1 MNIISMVKN
10 NCIHILLLLLS
21 YTSIA
26 QTIRPEL
33 INVKQLAKYEA
44 SHPELFKECAT
55 CPKKEI
61 DGGWKTL
68 INDLPIP
75 ADAIIKTQPN
85 NQKPSGPSTPLSPSP
100 IPVTSFMGYVD
111 PARTIPPDTHGAVGP
126 NHVVTATND
135 YLLIQSKSGA
145 EINRIAISSFT
156 GVATSCDPYIQYD
169 PESKRFFYSA
179 IECNPVNGNKM
190 AILVSNTSD
199 PAEGWFRYSFVPD
212 TSYLLDH
219 PYLGFDNRWV
229 VISGRKFPQSNGSF
243 TGTILFVLDK
253 ATLLANQ
260 AITFGVTAQRLEKG
274 RTEGDSP
281 LPVTLY
287 GTNPSPN
294 TFYILQSWNGLNT
307 AIRLS
312 TVTGNLPNATWNTTA
327 PDAVFPLGGT
337 PWLSAPG
344 SIVEQSGESRK
355 LATNDSRISNGVMVN
370 GSIWCTHHIGM
381 SDINVAV
388 QWWQLNGQP
397 GSSFGNVIQ
406 RGRIGEGIDNSYRWF
421 PSIAVNEN
429 EDVLIG
435 YTVSTNTSRVSA
447 AYSFRTKATP
457 VNTTMD
463 EYIYKVGLSTYFKDF
478 GGPRGRWGDYSHS
491 ALDPVD
497 GSLWTIQEYADQ
509 RTGNLDNQSRYGV
522 WWARVKPASTLIKT
536 DAAVGQI
543 IEPAKSIIC
552 TLPIRP
558 TISIRNFGKDTIRN
572 VQVGMLLDDILL
584 GALTTVNNLEVGSF
598 DNSGNISLA
607 PNFTPTAGNHTI
619 KIFTINP
626 NGTADLKPEND
637 TISFSFTVVP
647 VQTLPYEESFE
658 TVPFPPANGAAIINP
673 DNNITWALNTTTGN
687 PGTSSIWLN
696 GFGYNTPGQ
705 KDIYRTAKINTGIL
719 DSLTLRFN
727 VAYQPN
733 TNGGDTLAVVVS
745 TDCGITWLPTSYKKA
760 GTQLGTVAGT
770 TNENFVPANGS
781 QWRTETL
788 SLTDFCSI
796 KADNIMIGFQSI
808 NGYGNNLYLDGINI
822 VGYTSSQRN
831 AALGSINLPLPAICN
846 NDYVTQINFSNAGTD
861 TIKTLQLNYQL
872 DGGAV
877 NSISW
882 TGSLAKCGNVTT
894 TLPSGTAA
902 VGTHVIKI
910 FTSLPNGLQDQFTG
924 NDTLTKT
931 FSIFSTT
938 PTATP
943 VFEGFEDIA
952 FPRPNWGVQNVT
964 GGTTFERSVLTAK
977 TGTASMVINNA
988 NVLNS
993 NAAIDYF
1000 ISPLVQNSTA
1010 FDSVFVDFDLA
1021 YKSGQQYPGSGN
1033 FPVDTLEILAT
1044 KDCGRTFI
1052 SVWKKWGEALQTTNA
1067 TNNSNS
1073 NFFTPDIKA
1082 DWKKQ
1087 RIYLT
1092 PLVGADNFQLY
1103 FAVRGNKQNN
1113 LWLDNINIT
1122 SQILP
1127 QRLKNQ
1133 GYLIYPNPFNSSFL
1147 IHHSAVQ
1154 PPVDLQSVQV
1164 FNAAGQL
1171 VWSRQYNGN
1180 ADRQITVDLKTLS
1193 TGVYVLKLIYTN
1205 KTIVERIVKQ

>member
-1 MNIISMVKN
+1 MNIIPMTKSI
-10 NCIHILLLLLS
+10 CIYIFLLS
-21 YTSIA
+21 LGYTSIS
-26 QTIRPEL
+26 QTISPEFV
-33 INVKQLAKYEA
+33 NVKHLAKYEA
-44 SHPELFKECAT
+44 THPELFKVCAT

-68 INDLPIP
+68 NHDFPIP
-75 ADAIIKTQPN
+75 ANAIIKRQAN
-85 NQKPSGPSTPLSPSP
+85 MQKPSGPSAPLSPSP
-100 IPVTSFMGYVD
+100 APVTSFLGYVD

-190 AILVSNTSD
+190 AILVSNSSD
-199 PAEGWFRYSFVPD
+199 PSEGWFRYSFVPD

-219 PYLGFDNRWV
+219 PYLGFDNRWLV
-229 VISGRKFPQSNGSF
+229 VSGRKFPQSTGNF

-253 ATLLANQ
+253 ATLLANEP
-260 AITFGVTAQRLEKG
+260 ITFGVNAQRLEKG

-307 AIRLS
+307 SIRLS
-312 TVTGNLPNATWNTTA
+312 TVTGTLPNATWNTTA
-327 PDAVFPLGGT
+327 PDAVFALGGT
-337 PWLSAPG
+337 PWLFSPG
-344 SIVEQSGESRK
+344 NIVEQLGEPRK
-355 LATNDSRISNGVMVN
+355 LATNDSRISSAVMVN
-370 GSIWCTHHIGM
+370 GNIWCAHHIGI
-381 SDINVAV
+381 SEINVAV
-388 QWWQLNGQP
+388 QWWKLNGKP
-397 GSSFGNVIQ
+397 GDSFGNVLQ
-406 RGRIGEGIDNSYRWF
+406 RGRIGEGINNSYRWF

-447 AYSFRTKATP
+447 AYSFRTIATP
-457 VNTTMD
+457 ANTTLA
-463 EYIYKVGLSTYFKDF
+463 ENIYKVGLSTYFKDF
-478 GGPRGRWGDYSHS
+478 GGPKARWGDYSHS
-491 ALDPVD
+491 ASDPVD
-497 GSLWTIQEYADQ
+497 GSLWTIQQYADQ
-509 RTGNLDNQSRYGV
+509 RSGNSDNQSKYGV
-522 WWARVKPASTLIKT
+522 WWARVKPTSSLLQT
-536 DAAVGQI
+536 DVAVGKVI
-543 IEPAKSIIC
+543 APAPGIIC
-552 TLPIRP
+552 KLPITA
-558 TISIRNFGKDTIRN
+558 TITIINLGKDTIKN
-572 VQVGMLLDDILL
+572 VQVGMLLDDISL
-584 GALTTVNNLEVGSF
+584 GTLNTINNLSVGSY
-598 DNSGNISLA
+598 DNSGNIALA
-607 PNFTPTAGNHTI
+607 PNFTPTPGNHTL

-626 NGTADLKPEND
+626 NGKLDLKPEND
-637 TISFSFTVVP
+637 TTTVSFTVAP
-647 VQTLPYEESFE
+647 VQPLPYTESFE
-658 TVPFPPANGAAIINP
+658 TLPFPSANGAVIINP
-673 DNNITWALNTTTGN
+673 DNNITWALNNTTGN
-687 PGTSSIWLN
+687 PGNSSIWLN
-696 GFGYNTPGQ
+696 CFDYNAPGQ
-705 KDIYRTAKINTGIL
+705 KDIYRTSTINTSIL
-719 DSLTLRFN
+719 DSLTIQFN
-727 VAYQPN
+727 VAYQP
-733 TNGGDTLAVVVS
+733 TSNGSDTLAVVIS
-745 TDCGITWLPTSYKKA
+745 TDCGNTWMPANYKKG

-770 TNENFVPANGS
+770 TDKSFVPANAG

-788 SLTDFCSI
+788 SLTEFCSI

-808 NGYGNNLYLDGINI
+808 NGYGNNIYLDGIAI
-822 VGYTSSQRN
+822 TGYASSQRN
-831 AALGSINLPLPAICN
+831 AALRSINLPLAAICSN
-846 NDYVTQINFSNAGTD
+846 EYATQINFSNAGTE
-861 TIKTLQLNYQL
+861 TITTLQLNYQL
-872 DGGAV
+872 DGGTI
-877 NSISW
+877 NTFNW
-882 TGSLAKCGNVTT
+882 TGSLARCGNITT
-894 TLPSGTAA
+894 TLPSLTGA
-902 VGTHVIKI
+902 VGTHLIKI
-910 FTSLPNGLQDQFTG
+910 FTSSPNGLPDEFTG

-938 PTATP
+938 ATATP
-943 VFEGFEDIA
+943 VFEGFEDPA

-988 NVLNS
+988 NTLNS
-993 NAAIDYF
+993 FGAIDYF

-1021 YKSGQQYPGSGN
+1021 YKAGQQYPGSGD
-1033 FPVDTLEILAT
+1033 FPLDTLQILAT
-1044 KDCGRTFI
+1044 KDCGKTFTSI
-1052 SVWKKWGEALQTTNA
+1052 WEKWGEALQTTAN
-1067 TNNSNS
+1067 TNNTNS
-1073 NFFTPDIKA
+1073 NFFIPDSKA

-1103 FAVRGNKQNN
+1103 FAVKGNKQNN

-1127 QRLKNQ
+1127 QRLKKQ
-1133 GYLIYPNPFNSSFL
+1133 GYLIYPNPFNESFL

-1180 ADRQITVDLKTLS
+1180 AERQITVSVKSLS
-1193 TGVYVLKLIYTN
+1193 AGIYVLKLMYTN
-1205 KTIVERIVKQ
+1205 KTIVERIIKQ

>member
-33 INVKQLAKYEA
+33 INVTQLAKYEA
-44 SHPELFKECAT
+44 AHPELFKPCAT
-55 CPKKEI
+55 CSKKEI

-68 INDLPIP
+68 NNNLPIP
-75 ADAIIKTQPN
+75 ADAIIKRQPN
-85 NQKPSGPSTPLSPSP
+85 NQKPAGPSTPLSPSP
-100 IPVTSFMGYVD
+100 IPVLSFLGYVD
-111 PARTIPPDTHGAVGP
+111 PTRTIPPDTHGAVGP

-135 YLLIQSKSGA
+135 YLLIQSKSGE

-190 AILVSNTSD
+190 AVLVSNTSD
-199 PAEGWFRYSFVPD
+199 PSQGWYRYSFVPD

-229 VISGRKFPQSNGSF
+229 IISGRKFPQSTSSF

-260 AITFGVTAQRLEKG
+260 PITFGVNAQRLEKG
-274 RTEGDSP
+274 RTDGDSP

-294 TFYILQSWNGLNT
+294 TFYILQSWNGLNSS
-307 AIRLS
+307 IRLS
-312 TVTGNLPNATWNTTA
+312 TVTGNLPNATWNTSA
-327 PDAVFPLGGT
+327 PDAVFALGGT
-337 PWLSAPG
+337 PWISAPG
-344 SIVEQSGESRK
+344 SIVEQLSEPRK
-355 LATNDSRISNGVMVN
+355 LETNDSRISSGVMVN
-370 GSIWCTHHIGM
+370 GNIWCTHHIGI

-388 QWWQLNGQP
+388 QWWQLNGKP
-397 GSSFGNVIQ
+397 GTSFGSVLQ
-406 RGRIGEGIDNSYRWF
+406 RGRIGAGIDNSYRWF

-435 YTVSTNTSRVSA
+435 YTVSTNISRVSA
-447 AYSFRTKATP
+447 AYSFRTKTTP
-457 VNTTMD
+457 VNSTM
-463 EYIYKVGLSTYFKDF
+463 EENIYKVGLSTYFKDF
-478 GGPRGRWGDYSHS
+478 GGPTGRWGDYSHS
-491 ALDPVD
+491 SLDPVD

-509 RTGNLDNQSRYGV
+509 RTGTADNQSRYGV
-522 WWARVKPASTLIKT
+522 WWAQVKPASTLIQT
-536 DAAVGQI
+536 DAAVGLV
-543 IEPAKSIIC
+543 IEPAPGIVCK
-552 TLPIRP
+552 LPIVP
-558 TISIRNFGKDTIRN
+558 TITIRNFGKDTIRS
-572 VQVGMLLDDILL
+572 VQVGMLLDDISL
-584 GALTTVNNLEVGSF
+584 GTLNTISNLAVGSF

-607 PNFTPTAGNHTI
+607 PNFTPTPGNHTL

-637 TISFSFTVVP
+637 TTTISLTVAP
-647 VQTLPYEESFE
+647 EQTLPYAESFQ
-658 TVPFPPANGAAIINP
+658 TSLFPPANGAAIINP

-687 PGTSSIWLN
+687 PGSASIWLN
-696 GFGYNTPGQ
+696 GFAYNAPRQ
-705 KDIYRTAKINTGIL
+705 KDIYRTSKINTGIL
-719 DSLTLRFN
+719 DSLTLSFN

-733 TNGGDTLAVVVS
+733 SNGSDTLAVVIS
-745 TDCGITWLPTSYKKA
+745 TDCGITWLPTTYKKG
-760 GTQLGTVAGT
+760 GTQLSTLAGST
-770 TNENFVPANGS
+770 DISFVPANAA

-788 SLTDFCSI
+788 SFTEFCSI

-808 NGYGNNLYLDGINI
+808 NGYGNNIFLDGITI
-822 VGYTSSQRN
+822 AGYASSQRN
-831 AALGSINLPLPAICN
+831 AALRSINLPLPAICN
-846 NDYVTQINFSNAGTD
+846 NDFVTEINFSNAGID

-872 DGGAV
+872 DGG
-877 NSISW
+877 SINTINW
-882 TGSLAKCGNVTT
+882 AGSLPKCENITT
-894 TLPSGTAA
+894 TLPSITAA

-910 FTSLPNGLQDQFTG
+910 FTSSLNGLQDQFTG

-931 FSIFSTT
+931 FSIFSTI

-952 FPRPNWGVQNVT
+952 FPRPNWGVQNTT

-977 TGTASMVINNA
+977 TGIASMVINNA

-993 NAAIDYF
+993 FGAVDYF
-1000 ISPLVQNSTA
+1000 ITPLVQNSAT

-1021 YKSGQQYPGSGN
+1021 YKAGQQYPGSGN
-1033 FPVDTLEILAT
+1033 LPLDTLEILAT

-1052 SVWKKWGEALQTTNA
+1052 SLWKKWGNTLQTTND
-1067 TNNSNS
+1067 TSSFNSNL
-1073 NFFTPDIKA
+1073 FTPNINT

-1092 PLVGADNFQLY
+1092 PKVGADNFQLY

-1127 QRLKNQ
+1127 QRLKKQ
-1133 GYLIYPNPFNSSFL
+1133 GYLIYPNPFNSKFL
-1147 IHHSAVQ
+1147 IHYSAVQ
-1154 PPVDLQSVQV
+1154 
-1164 FNAAGQL
+1164 
-1171 VWSRQYNGN
+1171 
-1180 ADRQITVDLKTLS
+1180 QIGRAHV
-1193 TGVYVLKLIYTN
+1193 
-1205 KTIVERIVKQ
+1205 